1 MDRAGMRRRRKA
13 VDGPWPQPDPLTD
26 TLCKLDSMNF
36 GKTFLAGLLAVVAG
50 TALLIFFGFF
60 LLFGIA
66 SAFEKSVTVQPESI
80 LKIDLSEMLTDAPS
94 SDPLAGLDIQT
105 LQTTPQLSL
114 FKVLRTLEAAAVD
127 DRIKGIYLRLN
138 GAGGIAGTAILE
150 ELRSALEEF
159 KLSGK
164 FVVSYNET
172 YSQGTYYLASVA
184 DRIYIQPQGG
194 LDWSGMASNVTFYKG
209 LLDKLDLRMEVF
221 RPTACKYKSAVE
233 PFILDRMS
241 PANREQMQEL
251 INSMW
256 GTISGDV
263 CASRGIDSVEM
274 RRLTDNL
281 EVTLADDAL
290 KYGFVDGLL
299 YEDQMD
305 DIFAELGV
313 LPDDDGYRFV
323 TLGEYAS
330 QVGVDLKNLSADQ
343 VAIVY
348 ADGQIVDGEGYGS
361 EIYGNTLASKLAE
374 VRKDDRVKS
383 VVLRV
388 NSPGGS
394 ALASDIVWREMELL
408 RAEKPVIVSMGS
420 YAASGGYYISCPAD
434 VIVADRLTLTGS
446 IGVFG
451 MLLDPHDA
459 LKNKLGITFDG
470 VQSNAQ
476 SDFMGKGSLT
486 PVQRAMILRGVDQV
500 YTTFTNNV
508 SEGRNLPIE
517 RVLEIAGGRVWSG
530 EDALKIGLVDA
541 CGGLK
546 MAIAQA
552 VDKAGLGENYRIV
565 EVTDRP
571 TGLAALLSSFGAS
584 IRTVFT
590 RSELGGMMKEYEEVR
605 KALGQQGVV
614 MYSPYRVELR

>member
-1 MDRAGMRRRRKA
+1 
-13 VDGPWPQPDPLTD
+13 
-26 TLCKLDSMNF
+26 MNF

-50 TALLIFFGFF
+50 MALLFFFGFM

-66 SAFEKSVTVQPESI
+66 ATFEKSVTVQPESI

-94 SDPLAGLDIQT
+94 TDPLAGLDVRT
-105 LQTTPQLSL
+105 LQATPQLPL
-114 FKVLRTLEAAAVD
+114 LKALRMIETAAAD
-127 DRIKGIYLRLN
+127 ERIKGIYLRLN
-138 GAGGIAGTAILE
+138 GTGGVEGTAILE
-150 ELRSALEEF
+150 ELREALEAF

-164 FVVSYNET
+164 FIVAYNET
-172 YSQGTYYLASVA
+172 YSQGGYYLASVA
-184 DRIYIQPQGG
+184 DRIYMQPQGG
-194 LDWSGMASNVTFYKG
+194 LDWTGLASNVTFYKG
-209 LLDKLDLRMEVF
+209 LLDKLDLKMEVF

-241 PANREQMQEL
+241 PANREQMQQL
-251 INSMW
+251 VNSMW

-263 CASRGIDSVEM
+263 CRSRGIDPEEM
-274 RRLTDNL
+274 RRITDNL
-281 EVTLADDAL
+281 EVTLADEAL

-299 YEDQMD
+299 YEDQMND
-305 DIFAELGV
+305 VFAELGV
-313 LPDDDGYRFV
+313 EPDGDTYRFI

-343 VAIVY
+343 VAVVY
-348 ADGQIVDGEGYGS
+348 ASGQIVDGEGYGR
-361 EIYGNTLASKLAE
+361 EIYGNTLAATLAD
-374 VRKDDRVKS
+374 VRRNDKIKA

-451 MLLDPHDA
+451 MILDPHDA
-459 LKNKLGITFDG
+459 LKNKLGITVDG
-470 VQSNAQ
+470 VQSNAE
-476 SDFMGKGSLT
+476 SDLMGKGSLS

-530 EDALKIGLVDA
+530 VDALEIGLVDA

-565 EVTDRP
+565 EVTDQP
-571 TGLAALLSSFGAS
+571 TGLAALLSNFGMSLRAA
-584 IRTVFT
+584 FT
-590 RSELGGMMKEYEEVR
+590 RSELGGMMKEYETVR
-605 KALGQQGVV
+605 EALSQQGVV